1 MKIIKNTAPIL
12 IGLVLWSC
20 NPEVKEK
27 RTWFI
32 QDESRQIGQQS
43 ENSTAE
49 VVPAAVEAK
58 VEKVSDAPVDLGGIG
73 LGPITS
79 VELAEEL
86 DMAMVEK
93 GKATFKTLCRSCHK
107 LGNRF
112 VGPPLGDVLSRRR
125 PEWVLNMMMN
135 PEQMV
140 SEDPVAK
147 ALLEEYIS
155 PMANQNVTEEQGR
168 NILEYI
174 REYQK
179 RKSQEG

>member
-1 MKIIKNTAPIL
+1 MRILKYTSPICLGL
-12 IGLVLWSC
+12 ILWSC
-20 NPEVKEK
+20 TAEEK
-27 RTWFI
+27 NQRTWYI
-32 QDESRQIGQQS
+32 QDESRQIGQQM
-43 ENSTAE
+43 ENSASEAIPAASEAE
-49 VVPAAVEAK
+49 VE
-58 VEKVSDAPVDLGGIG
+58 ELSDAPVDLGGIG
-73 LGPITS
+73 LGPIES
-79 VELAEEL
+79 VELAEEI
-86 DMAMVEK
+86 DMAMVAE

-112 VGPPLGDVLSRRR
+112 VGPALGDVLKRRR

-140 SEDPVAK
+140 AEDPVAK
-147 ALLEEYIS
+147 ALLAEYIS
-155 PMANQNVTEEQGR
+155 PMANQNVTKDQAL